1 MNETT
6 INNSFSWERLGL
18 VARFYY
24 PCLRLPLLIYPAV
37 SLVLGI
43 SNYWLTK
50 SEIGLLFAGLLSL
63 ILSMMFYFFP
73 LFFTRPSS
81 PVVESMIPATAAER
95 LTVFAGACLIVN
107 PILTY
112 LPYYLIDWI
121 FGPSSELMAMMSSF
135 NNEVMDKGYFVGYA
149 QALPPMVT
157 CMFVVF
163 SKWKNRIASAIGFTI
178 LTIVALSVIGGIFGV
193 VIAIAELADKVEG
206 IDPGSYE
213 QGVMFG
219 KLIAGE
225 MLPTMVIMVIALG
238 TLSII
243 YTALMVGLLYRKL
256 RRQQV

>member
-24 PCLRLPLLIYPAV
+24 PCLRLPLMIYPAV

-50 SEIGLLFAGLLSL
+50 SEIGLLFAGLLGL

-81 PVVESMIPATAAER
+81 PVVESMLPATAAER

-112 LPYYLIDWI
+112 LPYYMIDWI
-121 FGPSSELMAMMSSF
+121 FGSSSEIMEMMDTVSKEMFGES
-135 NNEVMDKGYFVGYA
+135 YFLNLA
-149 QALPPMVT
+149 QALPPLVT

-163 SKWKNRIASAIGFTI
+163 TKWKNRISSAIGFTI
-178 LTIVALSVIGGIFGV
+178 LTIVALSIIAGVFGIILAV
-193 VIAIAELADKVEG
+193 TELADKV
-206 IDPGSYE
+206 DCMNNNSYE
-213 QGVMFG
+213 QGVVIG
-219 KLIAGE
+219 KFLANK
-225 MLPTMVIMVIALG
+225 MLPMIISLG
-238 TLSII
+238 TLSLI
-243 YTALMVGLLYRKL
+243 YTVLMISLLYRKL